1 MTDLTVITFD
11 KLPITIQALRINGKK
26 VSIAVFNQFPV
37 IDLLKIPTENWWGVV
52 NKRVPN
58 EECGYWMIGHVDGVI
73 YRGDTQIKNNQALTK
88 MLSKIA
94 LDIVKVAKG
103 SDRNRYDIA
112 GGFGYFDRY
121 GGSFIQIQHPEY
133 IEGDY
138 CKEEAI
144 HRLKLLESYL
154 KVIAKQPQIYISV

>member
-11 KLPITIQALRINGKK
+11 ELPITIQALRINGKK

-58 EECGYWMIGHVDGVI
+58 EECGYWVIGHVDGVI
-73 YRGDTQIKNNQALTK
+73 YKGDTQIKNSQALAK
-88 MLSKIA
+88 MLSRIA
-94 LDIVKVAKG
+94 LDIEKVTKG
-103 SDRNRYDIA
+103 SDSNRYDIA
-112 GGFGYFDRY
+112 GGFGYFNRY

-133 IEGDY
+133 IKGDY
-138 CKEEAI
+138 CKEGAI
-144 HRLKLLESYL
+144 YRLKLLEVLL
-154 KVIAKQPQIYISV
+154 KLIEKQPQLYISV